1 MFGTQLMSRVV
12 WIFFIPP
19 CPHDLRSDTMITTI
33 WQGSHNMYNNMISL
47 SYNNRQGSKYIIGE
61 HLINYPLSRADLL
74 IKILMYIRRIEGMR
88 VAPYRMWKGDW
99 IIITDTHM
107 LVAMIIVCFWI
118 QKYSWPLFPFFPF
131 KFEYPQLLYSNLYI
145 SSIFKNFDMEIFKI
159 CFYKYLHQWFLFVVW
174 ISHTQSTFRLSM
186 TSPWLPWQ
194 HGQ

>member
-118 QKYSWPLFPFFPF
+118 HKYSWSLFPFFPSNSNIHNYYIPIYTYHLF
-131 KFEYPQLLYSNLYI
+131 LKILIWKSSKFVSTNI
-145 SSIFKNFDMEIFKI
+145 SIND
-159 CFYKYLHQWFLFVVW
+159 FYL
-174 ISHTQSTFRLSM
+174 
-186 TSPWLPWQ
+186 
-194 HGQ
+194 